1 MQFLC
6 YGSLGFN
13 RLIPL
18 PPTIPFQPPH
28 LFSNLSPHRPCSS
41 TTTHTS
47 VFQAPNTMYGHD
59 CQPRVLYL
67 LKRCQNPAFSN
78 LAQMTRT
85 RRGLRPIL
93 RNGTVDAGFI
103 WRNRWPPVARFG
115 SGRRHRQA
123 ESRSAPSSSS
133 PPPHCAESRHSLD
146 LGRGAEPWGFPR
158 HRCRHPR
165 DRRFEGR
172 MKRFRIYRASDRST
186 RAAWGLGIGNA

>member
-41 TTTHTS
+41 STTHTS

-67 LKRCQNPAFSN
+67 LKRCQTPAFSN

-85 RRGLRPIL
+85 RRGVRPVL
-93 RNGTVDAGFI
+93 CDGTVGAGFGHLLHI
-103 WRNRWPPVARFG
+103 SDLDDGTA
-115 SGRRHRQA
+115 
-123 ESRSAPSSSS
+123 
-133 PPPHCAESRHSLD
+133 RHSLVQ
-146 LGRGAEPWGFPR
+146 
-158 HRCRHPR
+158 H
-165 DRRFEGR
+165 DRRHHHDHVVR
-172 MKRFRIYRASDRST
+172 RADILST
-186 RAAWGLGIGNA
+186 LDGALNLGDFHVIAPGTPRTGDWMEVWRDSVSAERQKEAYEPQGSWEWRVLPG